1 MPKQP
6 ADFPLAEHPRL
17 TLRDP
22 RGWLTPASHAYS
34 QSAGRVGHCGH
45 APLDV
50 TRDKYTTGSDASEVT
65 DTDTE
70 RGCKEHAVKQN
81 PTGPQRHRRVAANAR
96 ERRRMHGLNRAFD
109 KLRSV
114 IPSLENEKKL
124 SKYDTLQMA
133 QIYITELSELL
144 EGVVHSECR
153 GVRNGCSPGGHA
165 PTSPHRIVRTSITY
179 AVEAPSPPPAR
190 LLRETLVES
199 GVAEGH
205 VLILSAPA
213 TDFAQAKK
221 EVVASTASDGES
233 SHFSDVEEGQHAGR

>member
-1 MPKQP
+1 MTTNTKLLSWSEVSMPKQP

-153 GVRNGCSPGGHA
+153 GVRNGC
-165 PTSPHRIVRTSITY
+165 R
-179 AVEAPSPPPAR
+179 
-190 LLRETLVES
+190 
-199 GVAEGH
+199 H